1 MLVNDKYYS
10 EFLRYAEMAKW
21 QQANSNLGTILHKDT
36 PYDDDLI
43 KNIHLYDVVERKYAG
58 FGQILLDMRYDKE
71 SHPYKNK
78 LTPMRTN
85 IIETFEGNTWGLLEW
100 SYIFFV
106 HRLTGSGINYAKN
119 PSGYHNSILPKLAKC
134 DEIGDMVEVIKTH
147 VGPMFTSSGYQIAP
161 FPKPQGEYT
170 KGGIYFMCEILP
182 DLVKRFVDVYTEGN
196 HNFRNLMDWLL
207 VYNRSH
213 GCSAF
218 KFAYAAT
225 LADFADFY
233 PEYMDIT
240 SHFFYGS
247 NAQECLSYLAEKP
260 NKVSKSKH
268 LDNLM
273 EKIQDD
279 TGMIAYNAED
289 VACDF
294 IRWVENY
301 ANPKADYSHINL
313 DIVWNSSTILNHP
326 KGRQRAMLSLGLV
339 QSFNG
344 IGFPSDNKILRENKL
359 STTEYQIMIE
369 AKTKFELESA
379 WAEV

>member
-1 MLVNDKYYS
+1 MIVNEKYYS
-10 EFLRYAEMAKW
+10 EFLRYSEMAKW
-21 QQANSNLGTILHKDT
+21 QQINSNLGTTPHIKT

-58 FGQILLDMRYDKE
+58 FGQLLLDMRYNKTD
-71 SHPYKNK
+71 HPYKNK
-78 LTPMRTN
+78 LTPMRKN
-85 IIETFEGNTWGLLEW
+85 IIESFENTSWGILEW
-100 SYIFFV
+100 SYVFFV

-119 PSGYHNSILPKLAKC
+119 PSGYHNSILPKFNEC
-134 DEIGDMVEVIKTH
+134 QNIEEMVSIIKHH
-147 VGPMFTSSGYQIAP
+147 VGPMFTSSGYQIAS
-161 FPKPQGEYT
+161 FPKPSDNYD

-182 DLVKRFVDVYTEGN
+182 KLVRKFVEYYTEGN

-207 VYNRSH
+207 EYNRSH
-213 GCSAF
+213 GCRAF

-247 NAQECLSYLAEKP
+247 NAQECLSYLAETP
-260 NKVSKSKH
+260 NKVGKLQH

-279 TGMIAYNAED
+279 TGMIPYNAED

-301 ANPKADYSHINL
+301 ANPKADYSHL
-313 DIVWNSSTILNHP
+313 DLDNTWNSSIILNHP
-326 KGRQRAMLSLGLV
+326 KGRQQAMLTLGLV
-339 QSFNG
+339 KSFNG
-344 IGFPSDNKILRENKL
+344 IGFPSDDKILKDNNI
-359 STTEYQIMIE
+359 SISEYQIMLNAE
-369 AKTKFELESA
+369 KHFELNSQIGLG
-379 WAEV
+379 